1 MKLNFNNII
10 KSFSG
15 SSNVVI
21 SNNRIIV
28 NGKEIMDKAEG
39 IVKIDVEGD
48 IVSLDVAGDTTINGN
63 ILKDAN
69 IVGDLKCNDIG
80 GDILSCVGDID
91 CENIGGDIESCV
103 GSVSMKR

>member
-48 IVSLDVAGDTTINGN
+48 IVSLDVAETQQ
-63 ILKDAN
+63 
-69 IVGDLKCNDIG
+69 
-80 GDILSCVGDID
+80 
-91 CENIGGDIESCV
+91 
-103 GSVSMKR
+103 

>member
-1 MKLNFNNII
+1 
-10 KSFSG
+10 
-15 SSNVVI
+15 
-21 SNNRIIV
+21 
-28 NGKEIMDKAEG
+28 
-39 IVKIDVEGD
+39 
-48 IVSLDVAGDTTINGN
+48 
-63 ILKDAN
+63 LKDAN